1 VRHHRLRPQVWSFGL
16 LGPIWLL
23 AATLAAALP
32 AQEASAHPMDE
43 YVQNTYIDLTPD
55 RTTLQIDLTPGVLVA
70 PEIVALIDA
79 DGDGEISEAEGEA
92 YAKDAVLRDVSL
104 AVDGEPQPLTLVDS
118 SFPTPLDMGAG
129 MGTIRL
135 WVAPEAPGEPT
146 GAHSLSYRND
156 HEPVDNSKYLVNAF
170 RASDGLEI
178 SRQDRDELQTG
189 IRVDYTTASDAPAT
203 SGADESADASADAEG
218 SSVPERQQR
227 LVGYLYETTLS
238 PWLFV
243 VGLGL
248 SALLGGLH
256 ALTPG
261 HGKTLVAAYLIG
273 SRGTAKHAAALGGI
287 VTFTHTA
294 SVIAVG
300 LLALLAGQYILPD
313 VLVPAL
319 EVCAGLLVV
328 ALGARLVRARWRTR
342 GGHRHHDHGHHHHE
356 DDVDHHH
363 LPKGDVRPGDLLA
376 MGVSGGLVPCPEAL
390 GVMLI
395 AIGLGRIGLGLALIV
410 AFSFGLAAVLIAIG
424 ILLVRSKSRWL
435 DRLGKPGS
443 AWQRL
448 LPLVSAAVVTLLGVG
463 IVVNGLLAY
472 AA

>member
-1 VRHHRLRPQVWSFGL
+1 VRHHQLRPRIWLVGL

-23 AATLAAALP
+23 VATLT
-32 AQEASAHPMDE
+32 AQEASAHPIDE
-43 YVQNTYIDLTPD
+43 YVQNTYIDLAPD
-55 RTTLQIDLTPGVLVA
+55 TTTLQIDLTPGVLVA
-70 PEIVALIDA
+70 PEVVALIDA

-104 AVDGEPQPLTLVDS
+104 AVDGEPQSLTLVDS

-135 WVAPEAPGEPT
+135 WVAPEAPADSSPG
-146 GAHSLSYRND
+146 GHSLSYRND
-156 HEPVDNSKYLVNAF
+156 HEPVKSKYLVNAF
-170 RASDGLEI
+170 KASDEVEI
-178 SRQDRDELQTG
+178 SHQDRDELQNG
-189 IRVDYTTASDAPAT
+189 NRVDYTTASAAPAT
-203 SGADESADASADAEG
+203 SGGADASADAAD
-218 SSVPERQQR
+218 SSIPERQQR
-227 LVGYLYETTLS
+227 LVGYLYENTLS
-238 PWLFV
+238 PWLLV

-273 SRGTAKHAAALGGI
+273 SRGTVGHAAALGGI
-287 VTFTHTA
+287 VTLTHTA

-300 LLALLAGQYILPD
+300 LLALLAGQYILPE

-328 ALGARLVRARWRTR
+328 ALGARLVGARWRTP
-342 GGHRHHDHGHHHHE
+342 GGHHDHSHHHH
-356 DDVDHHH
+356 DDDHHH

-395 AIGLGRIGLGLALIV
+395 AIGLSRIGLGLALIV
-410 AFSFGLAAVLIAIG
+410 AFSLGLAAVLIAIG
-424 ILLVRSKSRWL
+424 ILLVRCKSRL

-448 LPLVSAAVVTLLGVG
+448 LPLVSAVIVTLLGVA
-463 IVVNGLLAY
+463 ITLKGLTVYIA
-472 AA
+472 

>member
-1 VRHHRLRPQVWSFGL
+1 MRHHRLRPRIWLVGL
-16 LGPIWLL
+16 LGLIWLL
-23 AATLAAALP
+23 VATLP
-32 AQEASAHPMDE
+32 AQEASAHPIDE
-43 YVQNTYIDLTPD
+43 YVQNTYIDLAPD

-70 PEIVALIDA
+70 PEVVALIDA
-79 DGDGEISEAEGEA
+79 DGDGEFSEAEGA
-92 YAKDAVLRDVSL
+92 SYAENAVLREVSL

-118 SFPTPLDMGAG
+118 SFPTPLDMKAG

-135 WVAPEAPGEPT
+135 SVAAEAPAGSP
-146 GAHSLSYRND
+146 GDHSLSYRND
-156 HEPVDNSKYLVNAF
+156 HEPVNSRYLVNAF
-170 RASDGLEI
+170 RASDEVEI
-178 SRQDRDELQTG
+178 SHQDRDELQNG
-189 IRVDYTTASDAPAT
+189 IRVDYTTASAAPAT
-203 SGADESADASADAEG
+203 SGGDASADAADANAGAEG
-218 SSVPERQQR
+218 SSIPERQQR

-273 SRGTAKHAAALGGI
+273 SRGTVGHAAALGGI

-328 ALGARLVRARWRTR
+328 AMGARLVRARWRTR
-342 GGHRHHDHGHHHHE
+342 GGHRHHDHGHHHHVP
-356 DDVDHHH
+356 DN
-363 LPKGDVRPGDLLA
+363 VRAGDLLA

-424 ILLVRSKSRWL
+424 ILLVRSRSKL
-435 DRLGKPGS
+435 DFGHL
-443 AWQRL
+443 
-448 LPLVSAAVVTLLGVG
+448 
-463 IVVNGLLAY
+463 
-472 AA
+472 

>member
-1 VRHHRLRPQVWSFGL
+1 VRHHRLRPQIWLLVGL
-16 LGPIWLL
+16 LGLTWLL
-23 AATLAAALP
+23 AATLP
-32 AQEASAHPMDE
+32 AREASAHPIDE
-43 YVQNTYIDLTPD
+43 YVQNTYIDLAPD
-55 RTTLQIDLTPGVLVA
+55 STTLQIDLTPGVLVA
-70 PEIVALIDA
+70 PEVVALIDT
-79 DGDGEISEAEGEA
+79 DGDGEISEAEGET
-92 YAKDAVLRDVSL
+92 YANDAVLGDVAL
-104 AVDGEPQPLTLVDS
+104 EVDGEPRPLTLVDS

-135 WVAPEAPGEPT
+135 QVAPEAPT
-146 GAHSLSYRND
+146 GSSPGDHSLSYRND
-156 HEPVDNSKYLVNAF
+156 HEPIDNSKYLVNAF
-170 RASDGLEI
+170 RASDEVEI
-178 SRQDRDELQTG
+178 SQQDRDELQNG
-189 IRVDYTTASDAPAT
+189 IRVDYTTVSDAPAT
-203 SGADESADASADAEG
+203 PGAAADASADANADTAG
-218 SSVPERQQR
+218 SSIPERQQR
-227 LVGYLYETTLS
+227 LAGYLYETTLS
-238 PWLFV
+238 PWLLV

-273 SRGTAKHAAALGGI
+273 SRGTVKHAAALGGI

-300 LLALLAGQYILPD
+300 LLALLAGEYILPD

-328 ALGARLVRARWRTR
+328 ALGARLVWTRWKLRSGER
-342 GGHRHHDHGHHHHE
+342 HDDHHHDHHH
-356 DDVDHHH
+356 HHH
-363 LPKGDVRPGDLLA
+363 LPPKDVRPGDLVA

-395 AIGLGRIGLGLALIV
+395 AVGVGRIGLGLALIV

-424 ILLVRSKSRWL
+424 VLLVRSKSRL

-443 AWQRL
+443 RWQRL
-448 LPLVSAAVVTLLGVG
+448 LPLVSAVIVTLLGVG

>member
-1 VRHHRLRPQVWSFGL
+1 MRHHQLRPRIWLVGL
-16 LGPIWLL
+16 LGTIWLL
-23 AATLAAALP
+23 VATLT
-32 AQEASAHPMDE
+32 AQEASAHPIDE
-43 YVQNTYIDLTPD
+43 YVQNTYIDLAPD
-55 RTTLQIDLTPGVLVA
+55 TTTLQIDLTPGVLVA
-70 PEIVALIDA
+70 PEVVALIDA

-104 AVDGEPQPLTLVDS
+104 AVEGEPQSLTLVDS

-135 WVAPEAPGEPT
+135 WVAPDAPADSPPG
-146 GAHSLSYRND
+146 GHSLSYRND
-156 HEPVDNSKYLVNAF
+156 HEPVKSKYLVNAF
-170 RASDGLEI
+170 KASDEVEI
-178 SRQDRDELQTG
+178 SHQDRDELQNG
-189 IRVDYTTASDAPAT
+189 IRVDYTTASAAPST
-203 SGADESADASADAEG
+203 SGGAADASADAAD
-218 SSVPERQQR
+218 SSISERQQR
-227 LVGYLYETTLS
+227 LVGYLYENALS

-273 SRGTAKHAAALGGI
+273 SRGTVRHAAALGGI

-319 EVCAGLLVV
+319 EVGAGLLVV
-328 ALGARLVRARWRTR
+328 ALGARLVRARWRPR
-342 GGHRHHDHGHHHHE
+342 GDHRPHDHGHHHH
-356 DDVDHHH
+356 DHDHHH
-363 LPKGDVRPGDLLA
+363 LPKGDVRPGDLVA
-376 MGVSGGLVPCPEAL
+376 MGISGGLVPCPEAL

-395 AIGLGRIGLGLALIV
+395 AIGLGRIGLGLSLIV

-424 ILLVRSKSRWL
+424 ILLVRCKSRWL
-435 DRLGKPGS
+435 NRLGKPGS
-443 AWQRL
+443 VWQRL

-463 IVVNGLLAY
+463 IVLKGLTAY
-472 AA
+472 IA

>member
-1 VRHHRLRPQVWSFGL
+1 MRHYRLRPRIWLVGL

-23 AATLAAALP
+23 AATLP
-32 AQEASAHPMDE
+32 AQEASAHPIDE
-43 YVQNTYIDLTPD
+43 YVQNTYIDLAPD

-70 PEIVALIDA
+70 PEVVALVDA

-92 YAKDAVLRDVSL
+92 YAENVVLPDLSL
-104 AVDGEPQPLTLVDS
+104 AVDDEPQPLTLVDS
-118 SFPTPLDMGAG
+118 SFPTSLDIGAG

-135 WVAPEAPGEPT
+135 HVEPEEPT
-146 GAHSLSYRND
+146 GSPGDHSLSYRND
-156 HEPVDNSKYLVNAF
+156 HEPIDNSKYLVNAF
-170 RASDGLEI
+170 KASDEVEI
-178 SRQDRDELQTG
+178 SRQDRDELQNG
-189 IRVDYTTASDAPAT
+189 IRVAYTTASDAPAT
-203 SGADESADASADAEG
+203 SGDADTSADPAGDAVSG
-218 SSVPERQQR
+218 GVSERGQR
-227 LVGYLYETTLS
+227 LAGYLREGTLS

-248 SALLGGLH
+248 AALLGGLH

-261 HGKTLVAAYLIG
+261 HGKALVAAYLIG
-273 SRGTAKHAAALGGI
+273 NRGTVGHAAALGGI
-287 VTFTHTA
+287 VTLTHTA

-319 EVCAGLLVV
+319 EVGAGLLVV
-328 ALGARLVRARWRTR
+328 ALGFRLVRARWRTR
-342 GGHRHHDHGHHHHE
+342 GSHLHHHHDHSHHHHHDHGHHHHVS
-356 DDVDHHH
+356 DS
-363 LPKGDVRPGDLLA
+363 VRPGDLLA

-395 AIGLGRIGLGLALIV
+395 AIGLGQVGLGLALIV

-424 ILLVRSKSRWL
+424 ILLVRCKSRL

-443 AWQRL
+443 SWQRL

-463 IVVNGLLAY
+463 IVLKGLLAY

>member
-1 VRHHRLRPQVWSFGL
+1 VRHHRLRPRIWLVGL

-23 AATLAAALP
+23 AATLS

-43 YVQNTYIDLTPD
+43 YVQNTYIDLAPD
-55 RTTLQIDLTPGVLVA
+55 STTLQVDLTPGVLVA
-70 PEIVALIDA
+70 PEVVALIDA

-92 YAKDAVLRDVSL
+92 YANDAVLRDVSL

-135 WVAPEAPGEPT
+135 WVVPETPAGSPGD
-146 GAHSLSYRND
+146 HSLSYRND
-156 HEPVDNSKYLVNAF
+156 HEPVNSRYLVNAF
-170 RASDGLEI
+170 KASDEVEI
-178 SRQDRDELQTG
+178 SQQDRDELQNG
-189 IRVDYTTASDAPAT
+189 IRVDYTTASDAPAISRT
-203 SGADESADASADAEG
+203 ADASADAAD
-218 SSVPERQQR
+218 SSIPERQQR
-227 LVGYLYETTLS
+227 LAGYLYETTLS
-238 PWLFV
+238 PWLLV

-273 SRGTAKHAAALGGI
+273 SRGTVGHAAALGGI

-300 LLALLAGQYILPD
+300 LLALLAGQYLLPD

-319 EVCAGLLVV
+319 EVGAGLLVM
-328 ALGARLVRARWRTR
+328 ALGFRLVRARWSTR
-342 GGHRHHDHGHHHHE
+342 GSHLHHHHDHGHHHHH
-356 DDVDHHH
+356 DHGHHH
-363 LPKGDVRPGDLLA
+363 HVPDSLRPGDLLA

-395 AIGLGRIGLGLALIV
+395 AIGLGRVGLGLALIV

-424 ILLVRSKSRWL
+424 ILLVRCKSRL
-435 DRLGKPGS
+435 DRLGKPGN

-463 IVVNGLLAY
+463 IVLKGFLAY

>member
-1 VRHHRLRPQVWSFGL
+1 MRHHRLRPRIWLVGL

-23 AATLAAALP
+23 AATLP
-32 AQEASAHPMDE
+32 AQEASAHPIDE
-43 YVQNTYIDLTPD
+43 YVQNTYIDLAPD

-70 PEIVALIDA
+70 PEVVALIDA
-79 DGDGEISEAEGEA
+79 DGDGELSEAEGEA
-92 YAKDAVLRDVSL
+92 YAENAVLRDVSL

-135 WVAPEAPGEPT
+135 QVAAEAPSGGP
-146 GAHSLSYRND
+146 GDHMLSYRND
-156 HEPVDNSKYLVNAF
+156 HKPVNSRYLVNAF
-170 RASDGLEI
+170 ETAGGVEI
-178 SRQDRDELQTG
+178 SHQDRDELQNG

-203 SGADESADASADAEG
+203 SGGAADASADAADANADAAG
-218 SSVPERQQR
+218 SSIPERQQR
-227 LVGYLYETTLS
+227 LAGYLYETTLS
-238 PWLFV
+238 PWLLV

-273 SRGTAKHAAALGGI
+273 SRGTVKHAAALGGI

-313 VLVPAL
+313 VLIPAL

-328 ALGARLVRARWRTR
+328 AMGARLVGTRWKLRR
-342 GGHRHHDHGHHHHE
+342 GERH
-356 DDVDHHH
+356 DHHH
-363 LPKGDVRPGDLLA
+363 LPPKDVRPGDLLA

-390 GVMLI
+390 GIMLI
-395 AIGLGRIGLGLALIV
+395 AVGLGRIGLGLALIV
-410 AFSFGLAAVLIAIG
+410 AFSVGLAAVLIAIG
-424 ILLVRSKSRWL
+424 VLLVRSKSRL
-435 DRLGKPGS
+435 DWLGKPGS
-443 AWQRL
+443 RWQRL
-448 LPLVSAAVVTLLGVG
+448 LPLVSAVIVTLLGAA
-463 IVVNGLLAY
+463 IVLKGLTAY
-472 AA
+472 IA